1 MSNNEYAL
9 DRIANELDHWYSNLE
24 YYMTAWG
31 GDCDP
36 ENVAICEA
44 KIKELNE
51 AIEHSGRKPPTMGE

>member
-1 MSNNEYAL
+1 MSNNEYAIE
-9 DRIANELDHWYSNLE
+9 RIANELDGWYSNLE

-44 KIKELNE
+44 KIAELNE
-51 AIEHSGRKPPTMGE
+51 AIELLGA

>member
-1 MSNNEYAL
+1 MNNNEYAL

-36 ENVAICEA
+36 NNVAICEA
-44 KIKELNE
+44 KIAELIE
-51 AIEHSGRKPPTMGE
+51 AIDLLGA

>member
-1 MSNNEYAL
+1 MDTNEYAL

-44 KIKELNE
+44 KIAELNE
-51 AIEHSGRKPPTMGE
+51 AIELLWA

>member
-9 DRIANELDHWYSNLE
+9 DRIASELDHWYSNLE

-36 ENVAICEA
+36 VNVAICEA
-44 KIKELNE
+44 KIAELNE
-51 AIEHSGRKPPTMGE
+51 AIELLGA